1 VSNLSKMGL
10 NLADIADVLK
20 RQGVISF
27 WDELIKSVQE
37 RLENAGA
44 QSCLLTRRGKH

>member
-1 VSNLSKMGL
+1 MGL

-37 RLENAGA
+37 RLKMPGLSHA
-44 QSCLLTRRGKH
+44 C